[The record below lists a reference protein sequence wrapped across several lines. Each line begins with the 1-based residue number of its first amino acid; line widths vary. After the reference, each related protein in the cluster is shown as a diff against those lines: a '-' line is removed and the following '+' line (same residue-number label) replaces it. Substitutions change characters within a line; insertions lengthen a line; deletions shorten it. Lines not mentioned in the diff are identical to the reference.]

1 MMPPRDC
8 LRCNGRLEA
17 GFVVD
22 QGHYGYLDIQKWVAG
37 EVERSFLGAV
47 KTKGRATHKVTTLRC
62 TKCGM
67 LESYAGTA

>member
-1 MMPPRDC
+1 MMP
-8 LRCNGRLEA
+8 
-17 GFVVD
+17 
-22 QGHYGYLDIQKWVAG
+22 
-37 EVERSFLGAV
+37 V

>member
-22 QGHYGYLDIQKWVAG
+22 QGHYGSSAIETWYAG
-37 EVERSFLGAV
+37 KVERSFWSGIR
-47 KTKGRATHKVTTLRC
+47 TKGRDSYEVTTWRC

-67 LESYAGTA
+67 LESYAGAR